1 MKGRTGHRASEGRV
15 RNVKGMGD
23 SAQCSE
29 DSSSKLSSPS
39 TEQAPWGVWVG
50 AEDSAVEEAA
60 RGTFGSGGGLYRCL
74 RCPHRR
80 PLAFPGGIWF

>member
-1 MKGRTGHRASEGRV
+1 MQGRTGYRTSEGRV

-39 TEQAPWGVWVG
+39 TEQVPWGVWVG

-60 RGTFGSGGGLYRCL
+60 RGTFRREGR
-74 RCPHRR
+74 PVQVPQVPPRR